1 MVGPFVLQELSTRPV
16 LAPWPHARFGRVPA
30 AREPPKLVAMN
41 GDDDNSPV
49 GFMGR
54 VRNMKVLTWVLIVGL
69 GALTVGASTVLFVTQ
84 FANANK

>member
-1 MVGPFVLQELSTRPV
+1 
-16 LAPWPHARFGRVPA
+16 
-30 AREPPKLVAMN
+30 MN

-69 GALTVGASTVLFVTQ
+69 VALTVGASTVLFVIQ